1 MPGLSTYHPAI
12 YTCCACCCPGPLL
25 ANATSRIHR
34 EKAFPCCSCESCSD
48 VAYGVKGCPTCCC
61 VCLTAAILWP
71 VSPLMCCYLSHER
84 WKLKTLYKH
93 DDRLKASSWST
104 CCCWPI
110 NLKEQHF
117 FIRNQAEEGSL
128 TFPWDFEEFRDLLSS
143 PPPPAYLTYTMFLFG
158 PDSPLEKEFLRKLMI
173 RVDYPLPIEVGE
185 VELAG
190 IQKIHTAFQPMAR
203 QPDGQIRLLEIWQI
217 PPIRYHML
225 SLRPMLVEA
234 TLVVFLL
241 DLTSREAV
249 EEVQAAYQS
258 HTDYLACSKV
268 LILLKARGPPP
279 LPSQVP
285 SLDESELIQ
294 EELKEV
300 RVR

>member
-1 MPGLSTYHPAI
+1 
-12 YTCCACCCPGPLL
+12 
-25 ANATSRIHR
+25 
-34 EKAFPCCSCESCSD
+34 
-48 VAYGVKGCPTCCC
+48 
-61 VCLTAAILWP
+61 
-71 VSPLMCCYLSHER
+71 
-84 WKLKTLYKH
+84 
-93 DDRLKASSWST
+93 
-104 CCCWPI
+104 
-110 NLKEQHF
+110 
-117 FIRNQAEEGSL
+117 
-128 TFPWDFEEFRDLLSS
+128 
-143 PPPPAYLTYTMFLFG
+143 MFLFG

-294 EELKEV
+294 EVGGGGDEESIPAPLPSSPNPNPAVPLSLSMEAITLLEEQTVSWARKTTTIWFIVDLNQEEEVLRLGRELNKLLLREHSSSSSSPTTAV
-300 RVR
+300 VPTVLQSS